1 MASRDILSVASD
13 TSNPSRRALL
23 QGLVHVPVVLAV
35 SPMAE
40 HVATLHANYRDTPA
54 TIERTRAGRSLSGH
68 RYHRAEGFFPNH
80 RRLSVVD
87 WRHFLYTAGIT
98 AQLALSSHLLDVGF
112 SDQWCARHVG
122 LHVAKSLA
130 YANATGFGHDCLDM
144 ARLATVL
151 TPYNVWN
158 EVRLF
163 GEAKPDDGNFTPDE
177 VIRLLRA
184 LLERVHDVTG
194 HSRPN
199 GWWRDGRGK
208 LS

>member
-1 MASRDILSVASD
+1 MASPDLLSVDSD
-13 TSNPSRRALL
+13 KNGTSRRALL
-23 QGLVHVPVVLAV
+23 KGLAYVPVAFTVLPSTEQV
-35 SPMAE
+35 
-40 HVATLHANYRDTPA
+40 TKLHAHHRDAPA
-54 TIERTRAGRSLSGH
+54 TIARNRAGRALSRD
-68 RYHRAEGFFPNH
+68 RYHRAEGFSLD
-80 RRLSVVD
+80 RRQLSAAG
-87 WRHFLYTAGIT
+87 WPHFLYTAGIT

-112 SDQWCARHVG
+112 SDQWCARHIG
-122 LHVAKSLA
+122 LRVAKSLA
-130 YANATGFGHDCLDM
+130 YANATGFGHDCPDM

-194 HSRPN
+194 HRRPN
-199 GWWRDGRGK
+199 GWRRDGRGA